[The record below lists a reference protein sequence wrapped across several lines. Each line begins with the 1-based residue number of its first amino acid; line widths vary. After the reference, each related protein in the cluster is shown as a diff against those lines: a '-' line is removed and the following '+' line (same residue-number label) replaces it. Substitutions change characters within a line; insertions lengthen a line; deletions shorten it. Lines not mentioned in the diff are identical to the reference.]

1 VAVVGELVLFG
12 EAYSDSL
19 VALDLLTGQTRWS
32 AKIGSYC
39 LPHWPSPVISGGQ
52 VILARDDGGLY
63 AVSLADREKV
73 WEIYLGNVRAQPGG
87 TFPAGFNDD
96 FCEESETGFPILS
109 TPAVSADG
117 IIVVGTLEGWIW
129 AIGDR
134 SW

>member
-1 VAVVGELVLFG
+1 VAVTGELVLFG

-32 AKIGSYC
+32 AQVGSYC
-39 LPHWPSPVISGGQ
+39 LPHWPSPLIAGGQ
-52 VILARDDGGLY
+52 VIMPRDDGGLY
-63 AVSLADREKV
+63 AVSLADRTKV
-73 WEIYLGNVRAQPGG
+73 WEIYLGNQVNQPGG
-87 TFPAGFNDD
+87 TFPAGFNVD
-96 FCEESETGFPILS
+96 FCEESESGYPILS
-109 TPAVSADG
+109 SPAISADG